1 MLKKLY
7 ILFVVILSVNL
18 VAVAGGAK
26 GADVDKDN
34 VSKDILFICSYN
46 PDLPVM
52 TTVISDFYKI
62 CQKRR
67 TEYNLVVKSL
77 NCRNLP
83 EMPQWKGRMRS
94 ILDSHF
100 RNGNMPAAIVLIGT
114 EASSVYFSLD
124 RSLYGGKLTAVPL
137 FIGMRGKNIILLPKD
152 DNTDIKN
159 WHPESCDILRDF
171 DDYNIAGG
179 NVLDYDIKKNIELI
193 LKIFPHT
200 RKLAFLSDNTFG
212 GVTMQAFMKQEA
224 ERYKW
229 LRLVCLDGRKLTL
242 FDTKK
247 AIAALKG
254 DDVAVL
260 VGTWRVDSNINYVIS
275 SARKSL
281 ADANPSIPAFSLS
294 SVALSDTQDSYP
306 WAVGGY
312 IPVYKAVGES
322 LAQDCLNYLEN
333 DSIAGLNIMPSKY
346 VFDYGK
352 MKMLDISES
361 VLPENFTYI
370 NKPESFFEK
379 HASVVYGAL
388 AVFLFLM
395 MVIVL
400 VSSSLRKVRRTNAQ
414 LTLLSNELKV
424 AKEHAEEAN
433 RMKSSFLANMSHEI
447 RTPLNAI
454 VGFSSIIASQCDT
467 LPEEERRE
475 MGELIQTNSNV
486 LLKLINDILDLSRI
500 ESGKISF
507 DFSEVDIVKLCMTVF
522 ATAKRNNKNR
532 YVEYIQ
538 DIKVDKLVI
547 STDENRLRQVMIN
560 LLSNAAK
567 CTESGS
573 ITTSLEIDSKRH
585 LVVFSVT
592 DTGCGIPKEKAGKIF
607 ERFEKLDEFKQGTGL
622 GLAICRTIIK
632 KFGGDIWV
640 DTDYTGGARFVFTHP
655 IKMKSEEFSCKLSGE
670 PTDGAA
676 RA

>member
-26 GADVDKDN
+26 SADVDKDN

-46 PDLPVM
+46 PDLPTM
-52 TTVISDFYKI
+52 TAVISDFYRI
-62 CQKRR
+62 CQRRR
-67 TEYNLVVKSL
+67 TKYNLVVKSL

-83 EMPQWKGRMRS
+83 DMPLWKGRMLA
-94 ILDSHF
+94 ILDGHF
-100 RNGNMPAAIVLIGT
+100 KSGKSPAAIVLIGT
-114 EASSVYFSLD
+114 EASSVYFSLN
-124 RSLYGGKLTAVPL
+124 RSLYGGKLTTVPL
-137 FIGMRGKNIILLPKD
+137 FIAMRGKNIILLPKD
-152 DNTDIKN
+152 DNINIKN
-159 WHPESCDILRDF
+159 WHPESFDLLRDF
-171 DDYNIAGG
+171 DAYNIAGG

-200 RKLAFLSDNTFG
+200 RRLAFLSDNTFG
-212 GVTMQAFMKQEA
+212 GVTMRSFMEQEA

-229 LRLVCLDGRKLTL
+229 LKLEYLDGRKLTL

-247 AIAALKG
+247 AIATLKG

-281 ADANPSIPAFSLS
+281 ADANPSIPTFSLS
-294 SVALSDTQDSYP
+294 SVALSETQDNYS

-322 LAQDCLNYLEN
+322 LAHDCLNFLEN

-352 MKMLDISES
+352 MKMFDISES
-361 VLPENFTYI
+361 VLPDNFIYC
-370 NKPESFFEK
+370 NKPESFLEK
-379 HASVVYGAL
+379 HALVVYGAL
-388 AVFLFLM
+388 AVVLLLV

-400 VSSSLRKVRRTNAQ
+400 VSTSLQKVRRTNAQ
-414 LTLLSNELKV
+414 LTLLSKELKV
-424 AKEHAEEAN
+424 AKERAEEAN

-475 MGELIQTNSNV
+475 MGELIQANSNV

-507 DFSEVDIVKLCMTVF
+507 DFSDVDIVKLCMTVF

-532 YVEYIQ
+532 YVEYVQ
-538 DIKVDKLVI
+538 EIKVDKLVI
-547 STDENRLRQVMIN
+547 RTDENRLRQVMIN

-573 ITTSLEIDSKRH
+573 ITTCLEIDSKRQ
-585 LVVFSVT
+585 LAVFSVT
-592 DTGCGIPKEKAGKIF
+592 DTGCGIPKEKASKIF

-640 DTDYTGGARFVFTHP
+640 DTDYIGGARFVFTHP
-655 IKMKSEEFSCKLSGE
+655 LEQKQEGV
-670 PTDGAA
+670 
-676 RA
+676 

>member
-26 GADVDKDN
+26 SADVDKDN

-46 PDLPVM
+46 PDLPTM
-52 TTVISDFYKI
+52 TAVISDFYRI
-62 CQKRR
+62 CQRRR
-67 TEYNLVVKSL
+67 TKYNLVVKSL

-83 EMPQWKGRMRS
+83 DMPLWKDRMLA
-94 ILDSHF
+94 ILDGHF
-100 RNGNMPAAIVLIGT
+100 KNGKSPAAIVLIGT
-114 EASSVYFSLD
+114 EASSVYFSLN
-124 RSLYGGKLTAVPL
+124 RSLYGGKLTTVPL
-137 FIGMRGKNIILLPKD
+137 FIAMRGKNIILLPKD
-152 DNTDIKN
+152 DNINIKN
-159 WHPESCDILRDF
+159 WHPESFDLLRDF
-171 DDYNIAGG
+171 DAYNIAGG

-200 RKLAFLSDNTFG
+200 RRLAFLSDNTFG
-212 GVTMQAFMKQEA
+212 GVTMRSFMEQEA

-229 LRLVCLDGRKLTL
+229 LKLEYLDGRKLTL

-247 AIAALKG
+247 AIATLKG

-260 VGTWRVDSNINYVIS
+260 VGTWRLDSNINYVIS

-281 ADANPSIPAFSLS
+281 ADANPSIPTFSLS
-294 SVALSDTQDSYP
+294 SVALSETQDNYS

-322 LAQDCLNYLEN
+322 LAHDCLNFLEN

-352 MKMLDISES
+352 MKMFDISES
-361 VLPENFTYI
+361 VLPDNFIYC
-370 NKPESFFEK
+370 NKPESFLEK
-379 HASVVYGAL
+379 HALVVYGAL
-388 AVFLFLM
+388 AVVLLLV

-400 VSSSLRKVRRTNAQ
+400 VSTSLQKVRRTNAQ
-414 LTLLSNELKV
+414 LTLLSKELKV
-424 AKEHAEEAN
+424 AKERAEEAN
-433 RMKSSFLANMSHEI
+433 KMKSSFLANMSHEI

-475 MGELIQTNSNV
+475 MGELIQANSNV

-532 YVEYIQ
+532 YVEYVQ
-538 DIKVDKLVI
+538 EIKVDKLVI
-547 STDENRLRQVMIN
+547 RTDENRLRQVMIN

-573 ITTSLEIDSKRH
+573 ITTCLEIDSKRQ
-585 LVVFSVT
+585 LAVFSIT

-655 IKMKSEEFSCKLSGE
+655 LEQKQQEV
-670 PTDGAA
+670 
-676 RA
+676 

>member
-1 MLKKLY
+1 M
-7 ILFVVILSVNL
+7 
-18 VAVAGGAK
+18 
-26 GADVDKDN
+26 
-34 VSKDILFICSYN
+34 
-46 PDLPVM
+46 
-52 TTVISDFYKI
+52 
-62 CQKRR
+62 
-67 TEYNLVVKSL
+67 E
-77 NCRNLP
+77 
-83 EMPQWKGRMRS
+83 
-94 ILDSHF
+94 
-100 RNGNMPAAIVLIGT
+100 
-114 EASSVYFSLD
+114 
-124 RSLYGGKLTAVPL
+124 
-137 FIGMRGKNIILLPKD
+137 
-152 DNTDIKN
+152 
-159 WHPESCDILRDF
+159 
-171 DDYNIAGG
+171 
-179 NVLDYDIKKNIELI
+179 
-193 LKIFPHT
+193 
-200 RKLAFLSDNTFG
+200 
-212 GVTMQAFMKQEA
+212 QEA

-229 LRLVCLDGRKLTL
+229 LKLEYLDGRKLTL

-247 AIAALKG
+247 AIASLKG

-281 ADANPSIPAFSLS
+281 ADANPSIPTFSLS
-294 SVALSDTQDSYP
+294 SVALSETQDNYS

-322 LAQDCLNYLEN
+322 LAHDCLNFLEN

-352 MKMLDISES
+352 MKMFDISES
-361 VLPENFTYI
+361 VLPDNFIYC
-370 NKPESFFEK
+370 NKPESFLEK
-379 HASVVYGAL
+379 HALVVYGAL
-388 AVFLFLM
+388 AVVLLLV

-400 VSSSLRKVRRTNAQ
+400 VSTSLQKVRRTNAQ
-414 LTLLSNELKV
+414 LTLLSKELKV
-424 AKEHAEEAN
+424 AKERAEEAN

-475 MGELIQTNSNV
+475 MGELIQANSNV

-507 DFSEVDIVKLCMTVF
+507 DFSDVDIVKLCMTVF

-532 YVEYIQ
+532 YVEYVQ
-538 DIKVDKLVI
+538 EIKVDKLVI
-547 STDENRLRQVMIN
+547 RTDENRLRQVMIN

-573 ITTSLEIDSKRH
+573 ITTCLEIDSKRQ
-585 LVVFSVT
+585 LAVFSVT

-640 DTDYTGGARFVFTHP
+640 DTDYIGGARFVFTHP
-655 IKMKSEEFSCKLSGE
+655 LEQKQEGV
-670 PTDGAA
+670 
-676 RA
+676 

>member
-7 ILFVVILSVNL
+7 ILFVVILSVNIM
-18 VAVAGGAK
+18 AVAGGAK

-67 TEYNLVVKSL
+67 TKYNLVVKSL

-83 EMPQWKGRMRS
+83 DMPLWKGRMRS

-100 RNGNMPAAIVLIGT
+100 RNGGMPAAIVLIGT

-124 RSLYGGKLTAVPL
+124 RSLYGGKLTSVPL

-159 WHPESCDILRDF
+159 WHPESCDLLRDF

-193 LKIFPHT
+193 LKIFPHI
-200 RKLAFLSDNTFG
+200 RRLAFLSDNTFG

-229 LRLVCLDGRKLTL
+229 LRLEYLDGRKLTL

-247 AIAALKG
+247 AIATLKG

-281 ADANPSIPAFSLS
+281 ADANPSIPTFSLS
-294 SVALSDTQDSYP
+294 SVALSETQDSYP

-312 IPVYKAVGES
+312 IPVYKDVGES
-322 LAQDCLNYLEN
+322 LAQDCLNFLEN

-346 VFDYGK
+346 VFDYG
-352 MKMLDISES
+352 II
-361 VLPENFTYI
+361 YC

-467 LPEEERRE
+467 LPKEERRE
-475 MGELIQTNSNV
+475 MGELIQANSNV

-538 DIKVDKLVI
+538 DIKMDKLVI
-547 STDENRLRQVMIN
+547 STDENRLRQVIIN

-573 ITTSLEIDSKRH
+573 ITTCLEVDSKRQ
-585 LVVFSVT
+585 LAVFSVT
-592 DTGCGIPKEKAGKIF
+592 DTGCGIPKEKAGRIF

-655 IKMKSEEFSCKLSGE
+655 IEMKNEE
-670 PTDGAA
+670 
-676 RA
+676 

>member
-26 GADVDKDN
+26 SADVDKDN

-46 PDLPVM
+46 PDLPTM
-52 TTVISDFYKI
+52 TAVISDFYRI
-62 CQKRR
+62 CQRRR
-67 TEYNLVVKSL
+67 TKYNLVVKSL

-83 EMPQWKGRMRS
+83 DMPLWKDRMLA
-94 ILDSHF
+94 ILDGHF
-100 RNGNMPAAIVLIGT
+100 KSGKSPAAIVLIGT
-114 EASSVYFSLD
+114 ESSSVYFSLN
-124 RSLYGGKLTAVPL
+124 RSLYGGKLTTVPL
-137 FIGMRGKNIILLPKD
+137 FIAMRGKNIILLPKD
-152 DNTDIKN
+152 DNINIKN
-159 WHPESCDILRDF
+159 WHPESFDLLRDF
-171 DDYNIAGG
+171 DAYNIAGG

-200 RKLAFLSDNTFG
+200 RRLAFLSDNTFG
-212 GVTMQAFMKQEA
+212 GVTMRSFMEQEA

-229 LRLVCLDGRKLTL
+229 LKLEYLDGRKLTL

-247 AIAALKG
+247 AIATLKG

-281 ADANPSIPAFSLS
+281 ADANPSIPTFSLS
-294 SVALSDTQDSYP
+294 SVALSETQDNYS

-312 IPVYKAVGES
+312 IPEYKAVGES
-322 LAQDCLNYLEN
+322 LAHDCLNFLEN

-352 MKMLDISES
+352 MKMFDISES
-361 VLPENFTYI
+361 VLPDNFIYC
-370 NKPESFFEK
+370 NKPESFLEK
-379 HASVVYGAL
+379 HALVVYGAL
-388 AVFLFLM
+388 AVVLLLV

-400 VSSSLRKVRRTNAQ
+400 VSTSLQKVRRTNAQ
-414 LTLLSNELKV
+414 LTLLSKELKV
-424 AKEHAEEAN
+424 AKERAEEAN

-475 MGELIQTNSNV
+475 MGELIQANSNV

-507 DFSEVDIVKLCMTVF
+507 DFSDVDIVKLCMTVF

-532 YVEYIQ
+532 YVEYVQ
-538 DIKVDKLVI
+538 EIKVDKLVI
-547 STDENRLRQVMIN
+547 RTDENRLRQVMIN

-573 ITTSLEIDSKRH
+573 ITTCLEIDSKRQ
-585 LVVFSVT
+585 LAVFSVT

-640 DTDYTGGARFVFTHP
+640 DTDYIGGARFVFTHP
-655 IKMKSEEFSCKLSGE
+655 LEQKQEGV
-670 PTDGAA
+670 
-676 RA
+676 